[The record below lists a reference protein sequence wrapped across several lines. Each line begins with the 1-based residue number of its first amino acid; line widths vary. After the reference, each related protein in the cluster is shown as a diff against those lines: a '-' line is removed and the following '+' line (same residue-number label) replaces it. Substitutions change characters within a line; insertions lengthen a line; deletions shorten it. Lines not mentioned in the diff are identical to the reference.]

1 VAAESKTQSKIV
13 EYLTK
18 GGYYCNK
25 SIRMSR
31 GGFPDLVAFKSSN
44 AYYFEVKAPGGVV
57 EPLQQNTIDKL
68 NEVRQIAFVV
78 WSFEQF
84 KEIWEGLK

>member
-1 VAAESKTQSKIV
+1 MPAESKIQSKIV

-18 GGYYCNK
+18 SGYYCNK

-31 GGFPDLVAFKSSN
+31 SGFPDLVAFKGSN

-68 NEVRQIAFVV
+68 NCCKNIAFVV
-78 WSFEQF
+78 WSFDEF
-84 KEIWEGLK
+84 KEIWEGL